1 MYQSQR
7 KLKDLKGG
15 TVSVPFGSAAHGM
28 VLKALKDAGLDIKKD
43 VTLISQA
50 PAVGGSAL
58 QKNQIAAHADF
69 VPFGELFP
77 YKGFAKKIFDGAQ
90 TGVPTLHGITV
101 REDFAKKC
109 PEVVVAFMKSVIQAN
124 NKFQKRPEYLSSKIE
139 EWSGIDKEVVYMFL
153 GPSGLQP
160 LTPEIK
166 EVQLLALENSIAVLK
181 SLGKIQDKSIKPS
194 DVRSWIDETY
204 LEAAAKELNTSVD
217 EESAKGSSYVITG
230 KDAYDKS
237 TIEDPKMSAQIWFE
251 GDKKVKNFAGTK
263 NMLLALNG
271 KYRSLEPSVLFVH
284 DRFNGWKLFAKNAFY
299 VDENGVISAFLLKS
313 DADKFAKLVG
323 SEVKDFNALSSIYN

>member
-1 MYQSQR
+1 MDNHIKITVLGTGTSVGIPALGKLGWGKCDPSNPKNKRQRCAVLIQS
-7 KLKDLKGG
+7 KDTNIL
-15 TVSVPFGSAAHGM
+15 V
-28 VLKALKDAGLDIKKD
+28 DAGLDIKKD

-101 REDFAKKC
+101 REDFAKQC
-109 PEVVVAFMKSVIQAN
+109 PEVVIAFMKSVIQAN

-181 SLGKIQDKSIKPS
+181 SLGKIS
-194 DVRSWIDETY
+194 
-204 LEAAAKELNTSVD
+204 
-217 EESAKGSSYVITG
+217 
-230 KDAYDKS
+230 
-237 TIEDPKMSAQIWFE
+237 
-251 GDKKVKNFAGTK
+251 KNIR
-263 NMLLALNG
+263 NL
-271 KYRSLEPSVLFVH
+271 
-284 DRFNGWKLFAKNAFY
+284 
-299 VDENGVISAFLLKS
+299 
-313 DADKFAKLVG
+313 
-323 SEVKDFNALSSIYN
+323 